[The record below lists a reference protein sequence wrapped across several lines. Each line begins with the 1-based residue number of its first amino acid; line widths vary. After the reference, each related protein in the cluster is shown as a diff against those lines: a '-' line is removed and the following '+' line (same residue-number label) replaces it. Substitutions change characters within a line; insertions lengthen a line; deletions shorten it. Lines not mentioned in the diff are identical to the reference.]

1 MEVLRQPAWW
11 VPFLMFLLHQF
22 IQYILGWSTPWVDA
36 YLDPLL
42 ALPVLLGLL
51 LFERRLVFRVKRLS
65 LLEVSLVSI
74 VLMVIFEELFPR
86 LQPAFIRDYFDHL
99 AYLAGAVY
107 FWYLIN
113 PTTEK
118 D

>member
-11 VPFLMFLLHQF
+11 IPFVLFLLHQF
-22 IQYILGWSTPWVDA
+22 VQYILGWSTPWVDA

-65 LLEVSLVSI
+65 LLEVGLVSV
-74 VLMVIFEELFPR
+74 VLAIIFEEGFPR
-86 LQPAFIRDYFDHL
+86 LQPAFVQDSFDYL
-99 AYLAGAVY
+99 AYLVGAGY
-107 FWYLIN
+107 FWVFLN
-113 PTTEK
+113 PSLELQ
-118 D
+118 